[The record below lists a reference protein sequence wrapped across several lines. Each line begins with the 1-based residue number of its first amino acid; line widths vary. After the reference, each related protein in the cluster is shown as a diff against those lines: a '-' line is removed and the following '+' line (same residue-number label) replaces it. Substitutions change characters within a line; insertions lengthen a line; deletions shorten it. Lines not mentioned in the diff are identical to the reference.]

1 MGLLRD
7 IKGIFKKDF
16 KLFAAINVIYFGTVI
31 VGAIIALAMPD
42 LQMSLIMAAG
52 QTFGSGSPLGGVGE
66 AYMSGN
72 IAVAAVYTFITNFF
86 LGTLAALTI
95 PSLILPFWAVL
106 MGAYRALL
114 WGIMLVIPVPGIMPL
129 STVAPHYLTILLEGE
144 AYIVAIFACTRGLVA
159 LFKPKN
165 FGTDSRLKAYW
176 QSIKD
181 NGKLL
186 LIVIALLAVAAVY
199 EAWEVTFFAGLA
211 GGAVAGGQFG
221 FYDEEFGAASSY
233 SNWTQNILVN
243 TAEWSSFNVGGGK
256 LMRTQVVTN
265 GTPVDVMIMDRGNL
279 TAFNASPDGGGWSAY
294 VLKKNAV
301 NETFDF
307 IPPQDGTYWV
317 VMRNTGEKDAKIH
330 MQVRYKY

>member
-1 MGLLRD
+1 MGLFSD
-7 IKGIFKKDF
+7 IKDIFKKDL
-16 KLFAAINVIYFGTVI
+16 KLFVIINIIYFGTVI
-31 VGAIIALAMPD
+31 LGAVIALAMPD

-66 AYMSGN
+66 AYLSGN
-72 IAVAAVYTFITNFF
+72 IAMAALYTFITNFF

-114 WGIMLVIPVPGIMPL
+114 WGIMLIIPVPGVLPL
-129 STVAPHYLTILLEGE
+129 STVVPHYLTILLEGE

-159 LFKPKN
+159 LIRPKN
-165 FGTDSRLKAYW
+165 FGMDSRLKAYW

-211 GGAVAGGQFG
+211 GGVVAGGQFG
-221 FYDEEFGAASSY
+221 FYDEEFGPDSSY

-243 TAEWSSFNVGGGK
+243 TSEWSSFNVGAGK

-265 GTPVDVMIMDRGNL
+265 GTPVDVMILDRGNL
-279 TAFNASPDGGGWSAY
+279 TAFSASPDSGGWSAC
-294 VLKKNAV
+294 VMKKDAV

-330 MQVRYKY
+330 MQVRYKR